1 MTTKVKIIKKVG
13 NKTVKG
19 QKVVLKQHPVYKK
32 YIKKITKYM
41 IHDEENKLK
50 VGDEVEIIQSRPIS
64 KKKTWKVAETKKDL
78 KKVTKKTTETTE
90 TNETTEKKE

>member
-1 MTTKVKIIKKVG
+1 
-13 NKTVKG
+13 
-19 QKVVLKQHPVYKK
+19 
-32 YIKKITKYM
+32 M

-90 TNETTEKKE
+90 TNETTEKKEQRNLKNDTDGNQIKCCR